1 METKMNAQH
10 IGTSLD
16 DFLAEE
22 DLLEDATVIAVK
34 RTIAWQIKKEME
46 LQNITKTN
54 LAKRMKTSRN
64 AINRLLD
71 DSNTYLTLTILVK
84 AAVALNKTIRVE
96 LVN

>member
-1 METKMNAQH
+1 MNAQH
-10 IGTSLD
+10 IGSSLD
-16 DFLAEE
+16 DFLTEE
-22 DLLEDATVIAVK
+22 GVLEDATVIAVK

-64 AINRLLD
+64 AVNRLLD
-71 DSNTYLTLTILVK
+71 DSNAHLTLTVLIK

-96 LVN
+96 LTNG

>member
-1 METKMNAQH
+1 MNAQH
-10 IGTSLD
+10 IGDSLD
-16 DFLAEE
+16 DFLTEE

-34 RTIAWQIKKEME
+34 RTIVWQIKKEME

-64 AINRLLD
+64 AVNRLLD
-71 DSNTYLTLTILVK
+71 DSNAHLTLTMLVK

-96 LVN
+96 LTN

>member
-1 METKMNAQH
+1 METEMNAQH
-10 IGTSLD
+10 IGASLD
-16 DFLAEE
+16 DFLTEE

-46 LQNITKTN
+46 LQNITKTI

-64 AINRLLD
+64 AVNRLLD
-71 DSNTYLTLTILVK
+71 DSNTHLTLTILVK

-96 LVN
+96 LTN

>member
-1 METKMNAQH
+1 METAMNAQH
-10 IGTSLD
+10 IGDSLD
-16 DFLAEE
+16 DFLTEE

-34 RTIAWQIKKEME
+34 RTIVWQIKKEME

-64 AINRLLD
+64 AVNRLLD
-71 DSNTYLTLTILVK
+71 DSNAHLTLTMLVK

-96 LVN
+96 LTN

>member
-1 METKMNAQH
+1 MNAQH

-34 RTIAWQIKKEME
+34 RTIVWQIKKEME

-54 LAKRMKTSRN
+54 LAKRMKISRN
-64 AINRLLD
+64 AVNRLLD
-71 DSNTYLTLTILVK
+71 DSNTHLTLTMLVK

-96 LVN
+96 LTNQ

>member
-1 METKMNAQH
+1 METEMNAQH

-16 DFLAEE
+16 SFLAEE
-22 DLLEDATVIAVK
+22 DLLEDATVIALK
-34 RTIAWQIKKEME
+34 RKIVWQIKREME

-64 AINRLLD
+64 AVNRLLD
-71 DSNTYLTLTILVK
+71 DSNTHLTLTVLVK

-96 LVN
+96 LTN

>member
-1 METKMNAQH
+1 METAMNAQH
-10 IGTSLD
+10 IGASLD
-16 DFLAEE
+16 DFLTEE

-34 RTIAWQIKKEME
+34 RTIVWQIKKEME

-64 AINRLLD
+64 AVNRLLD
-71 DSNTYLTLTILVK
+71 DSNAHLTLTMLVK

-96 LVN
+96 LTN

>member
-1 METKMNAQH
+1 MNAQH

-34 RTIAWQIKKEME
+34 RTIVWQIKKEME

>member
-1 METKMNAQH
+1 MNTQH
-10 IGTSLD
+10 IGASLD
-16 DFLAEE
+16 DFLTEE

-64 AINRLLD
+64 AVNRLLD
-71 DSNTYLTLTILVK
+71 DSNTHLTLTMLVK

-96 LVN
+96 LTN

>member
-1 METKMNAQH
+1 MDTKINTQH

-22 DLLEDATVIAVK
+22 GLLEDATVISVK
-34 RTIAWQIKKEME
+34 RTIVWQIKKEME

-64 AINRLLD
+64 AVNRLLD
-71 DSNTYLTLTILVK
+71 DSNTHLTLTMLVK

-96 LVN
+96 LTN

>member
-1 METKMNAQH
+1 MNAQH

>member
-1 METKMNAQH
+1 MNAQH

-16 DFLAEE
+16 DFLTEE

-64 AINRLLD
+64 TVNRLLD
-71 DSNTYLTLTILVK
+71 DSNTHLTLTMLVK
-84 AAVALNKTIRVE
+84 AVTALNKTIKIE
-96 LVN
+96 LTN

>member
-1 METKMNAQH
+1 METAMNAQH
-10 IGTSLD
+10 IGASLD
-16 DFLAEE
+16 DFLTEE

-34 RTIAWQIKKEME
+34 RTIVWQIKKEME

-64 AINRLLD
+64 AFNRLLD
-71 DSNTYLTLTILVK
+71 DSNTHLTLTMLVK

-96 LVN
+96 LTN